1 MLNKYFVIVH
11 IDVQERGDKTA
22 LMNAGGEEYMVALK
36 GERAGLPFYA
46 FVDSKDKMIVNAMQ
60 MKRGDTKGNIGH
72 PVTPEEVTNFMR
84 IVKKSAPKISD
95 ADAKKLEDW
104 LRNQKIG

>member
-1 MLNKYFVIVH
+1 MIVD

-22 LMNAGGEEYMVALK
+22 LMNEGGEEYMIELK

-46 FVDSKDKMIVNAMQ
+46 FVDGKGKMVANAMQ
-60 MKRGDTKGNIGH
+60 MKRGETMGNIGH
-72 PVTPEEVTNFMR
+72 PVTPEEVTNFMK
-84 IVKKSAPKISD
+84 IVKKAAPKISD